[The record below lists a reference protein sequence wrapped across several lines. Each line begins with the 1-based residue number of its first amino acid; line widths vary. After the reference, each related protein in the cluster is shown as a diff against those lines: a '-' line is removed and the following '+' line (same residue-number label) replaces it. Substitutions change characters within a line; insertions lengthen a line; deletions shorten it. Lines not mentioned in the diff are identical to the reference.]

1 MPSTPS
7 RMTAGYSNGA
17 TASPSRAPLT
27 SLAAS
32 LNTISLSS
40 PGRATAAKQLTKQQ
54 QQSIAKLS
62 SAKPLSSSQHR
73 SSRHASP
80 SKHHHSTNATSRRS
94 SPTKHTQQQ
103 QREHRSSHHQQS
115 HHQQLQAHSSSS
127 SSSQQHASL
136 AATGGVGRAGVVKDD
151 YDLTGD
157 LAITSS
163 KRSPSKKGK
172 HYDRYIPSRSSSNSN
187 GDHTGPIMASQSS
200 SANNTANLTGI
211 IGDNSDQAHTADLSA
226 ALGIDQSQ
234 RILSFFAEPPM
245 PQQSDHS
252 NLLNSYARLPKT
264 GSAASASSATQ
275 AASRRRVATAPER
288 VLDAPGLVDDYYL
301 NLLDWSSTN
310 LVAIGLGESVYIW
323 NAESGDV
330 SLLCSVGPNEAD
342 ASTATTEGDEY
353 ICSLK
358 FTEDGSHLAVG
369 LSSGPIQVY
378 DVVAGAL
385 VRTMSGHLS
394 RVPALSWSGAIL
406 SSGSRTGEIWNS
418 DVRIADHKV
427 ATMRGHRGEVCGLEW
442 RPELAGGLSGGGQ
455 GLLASGGNDNVVNVW
470 DGRMTNA
477 PKMCKTNHT
486 AAVKALAW
494 CPWNSTLLATG
505 GGTSDKTIHFWNTT
519 TSARLNSLITSSQVT
534 SLVWSPHSKEI
545 LSSHG
550 IPDHQLTIWSYPALT
565 KIVDIPQAHDTR
577 ILHSCLSPDGST
589 IATASSDENL
599 KFWKVFDVKK
609 SGAGSGSLNGGRGP
623 ISAKEVDEY
632 HGIQKKG
639 KTGMSVR

>member
-1 MPSTPS
+1 MAVTPS
-7 RMTAGYSNGA
+7 KGGSMYHSGGNGGA
-17 TASPSRAPLT
+17 LAASSPSRAPFGQLT
-27 SLAAS
+27 ASLNNVSLNSPARKPTAAAHVNKLGSSKSTHLAKAAAGVSRARKHGSPSKSSAAAATASSSNSAATSGHSRSHRSSPSRAHPASHAAANSKAAS
-32 LNTISLSS
+32 L
-40 PGRATAAKQLTKQQ
+40 AV
-54 QQSIAKLS
+54 
-62 SAKPLSSSQHR
+62 
-73 SSRHASP
+73 
-80 SKHHHSTNATSRRS
+80 
-94 SPTKHTQQQ
+94 
-103 QREHRSSHHQQS
+103 
-115 HHQQLQAHSSSS
+115 
-127 SSSQQHASL
+127 
-136 AATGGVGRAGVVKDD
+136 GGGIGKAVTHDCG
-151 YDLTGD
+151 DLTGE
-157 LAITSS
+157 LPQTR
-163 KRSPSKKGK
+163 RSPSKKGK

-187 GDHTGPIMASQSS
+187 GDHTGPINATS
-200 SANNTANLTGI
+200 SANNTGNYTGI
-211 IGDNSDQAHTADLSA
+211 VGDNSDQAHTADLSA
-226 ALGIDQSQ
+226 ALGIDTNQ

-245 PQQSDHS
+245 PQTEHS
-252 NLLNSYARLPKT
+252 NLLASYARLPKT
-264 GSAASASSATQ
+264 GSAASSSSATQ

-310 LVAIGLGESVYIW
+310 LVAIGLGESVYVW
-323 NAESGDV
+323 NAETGDV
-330 SLLCSVGPNEAD
+330 TLLCSIGPADGD
-342 ASTATTEGDEY
+342 ASSATEGDEY
-353 ICSLK
+353 ICSLE

-394 RVPALSWSGAIL
+394 RVSALSWSGAIL

-418 DVRIADHKV
+418 DVRIAEHKV

-442 RPELAGGLSGGGQ
+442 RPEIAGGLSGGGQ

-470 DGRMTNA
+470 DGRMTTA

-550 IPDHQLTIWSYPALT
+550 IPDHQLSIWSYPSLT
-565 KIVDIPQAHDTR
+565 KVVDIPQAHDTR

-609 SGAGSGSLNGGRGP
+609 SSAGGASGRGP
-623 ISAKEVDEY
+623 IGAKEVDDY

-639 KTGMSVR
+639 RTGMSVR

>member
-1 MPSTPS
+1 MTVTPS
-7 RMTAGYSNGA
+7 KGA
-17 TASPSRAPLT
+17 SSHYFGGGMAMASPSRAPFGAL
-27 SLAAS
+27 SASFNNVS
-32 LNTISLSS
+32 LNS
-40 PGRATAAKQLTKQQ
+40 PARKQQ
-54 QQSIAKLS
+54 PAATQSAKLAQS
-62 SAKPLSSSQHR
+62 RAQLSAKSAVPKTR
-73 SSRHASP
+73 KHASP
-80 SKHHHSTNATSRRS
+80 SKAQAMAAAAAQTTATTTPAQPRSRKSSPSRVATKQQSNLAAGGGVGKSVAHECADLTSELASSRRS
-94 SPTKHTQQQ
+94 SP
-103 QREHRSSHHQQS
+103 
-115 HHQQLQAHSSSS
+115 
-127 SSSQQHASL
+127 
-136 AATGGVGRAGVVKDD
+136 
-151 YDLTGD
+151 
-157 LAITSS
+157 
-163 KRSPSKKGK
+163 SKKSK

-187 GDHTGPIMASQSS
+187 GGDHTGPINTTS
-200 SANNTANLTGI
+200 SANNTGNFTGI
-211 IGDNSDQAHTADLSA
+211 GADNSDQAHTADLSA
-226 ALGIDQSQ
+226 ALGIDSNQ

-245 PQQSDHS
+245 PQTEHS
-252 NLLNSYARLPKT
+252 SLLASYARLPKT
-264 GSAASASSATQ
+264 GSAASASSSTQ
-275 AASRRRVATAPER
+275 SASRRRVATAPER

-310 LVAIGLGESVYIW
+310 LVAIGLGESVYVW
-323 NAESGDV
+323 NAETGDV
-330 SLLCSVGPNEAD
+330 SLLCSVGPAD
-342 ASTATTEGDEY
+342 GDVSNATEGDEY

-378 DVVAGAL
+378 DVAAGAL

-442 RPELAGGLSGGGQ
+442 RPEIAGGLSGGGQ

-470 DGRMTNA
+470 DGRMTTA

-550 IPDHQLTIWSYPALT
+550 IPDHQLTIWSYPSLT
-565 KIVDIPQAHDTR
+565 KVVDISQAHDTR

-609 SGAGSGSLNGGRGP
+609 SGASGANSRAP
-623 ISAKEVDEY
+623 IGAKEVDGF